1 VGIKDVN
8 IDITVQ
14 SIKKNSDKEKNFIES
29 LRKGIT
35 YLDTLSI
42 TGKDSLQAIVIQM
55 ASVFK
60 DLWMLYS
67 KLKRITK
74 YSKEWWNQKCTNS
87 LSRYHN

>member
-1 VGIKDVN
+1 MGIKDVN

-14 SIKKNSDKEKNFIES
+14 SIKKNSDKEKNFIEL

-35 YLDTLSI
+35 CLDTLSI

-60 DLWMLYS
+60 DSWKLHS

-74 YSKEWWNQKCTNS
+74 YSKE
-87 LSRYHN
+87 